1 MMRAFHARA
10 ALCALC
16 AFAGLPRPSAAQWAA
31 AVEIGSARFW
41 GASAEVGG
49 ERSFR
54 PYRPTLVGVGVGYSR
69 GNVGVGVR
77 FHYAGSSL
85 ALEGKE
91 AVVASKGVL
100 EVYGISPEIS
110 LAVTRLGPES
120 RVRLYTGPLIEVWRL
135 ADEISHVRL
144 GIAAACGL
152 EVPLGSRLAGTM
164 RAGMAVTPASPFARE
179 DLDPSYEPRALWR
192 RTLSASLAYR
202 L

>member
-1 MMRAFHARA
+1 MRTLYARA
-10 ALCALC
+10 ALCALF
-16 AFAGLPRPSAAQWAA
+16 AFAGAPRRSAAQWTLGA
-31 AVEIGSARFW
+31 EIGSARFW
-41 GASAEVGG
+41 GGSAEVGG

-54 PYRPTLVGVGVGYSR
+54 PYRPTLVGLGLAYTR

-77 FHYAGSSL
+77 LHYAGSSL

-100 EVYGISPEIS
+100 DVYGVAPEIS
-110 LAVTRLGPES
+110 LPVARLGPDV
-120 RVRLYTGPLIEVWRL
+120 RVRLYAGPLIELWKL
-135 ADEISHVRL
+135 ANEISHLRV
-144 GIAAACGL
+144 GAASAVGL
-152 EVPLGSRLAGTM
+152 EVPLGIRLAGTL
-164 RAGMAVTPASPFARE
+164 RAGLAVTPASPFARE

>member
-1 MMRAFHARA
+1 MRAFHTRA
-10 ALCALC
+10 ALCAL
-16 AFAGLPRPSAAQWAA
+16 FVVAGLPRPSAAQWAVA
-31 AVEIGSARFW
+31 AEIGSARFW
-41 GASAEVGG
+41 GGSAEVSG

-54 PYRPTLVGVGVGYSR
+54 PYRPTLVGVGLGYSR

-100 EVYGISPEIS
+100 EVYGVSPEIS
-110 LAVTRLGPES
+110 LGITRLGPES
-120 RVRLYTGPLIEVWRL
+120 RVRVYGGPLIELWRL
-135 ADEISHVRL
+135 AGEISHVRL
-144 GIAAACGL
+144 GVAAAFGL

-164 RAGMAVTPASPFARE
+164 RAGLAVTPASPFAQE